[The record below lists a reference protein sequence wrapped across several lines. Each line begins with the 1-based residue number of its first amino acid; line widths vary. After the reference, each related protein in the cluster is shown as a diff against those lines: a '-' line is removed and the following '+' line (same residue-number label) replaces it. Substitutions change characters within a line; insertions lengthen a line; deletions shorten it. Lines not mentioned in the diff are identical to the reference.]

1 MAKDSRDTTD
11 TADTRD
17 TTAAGDLGSTGDPAG
32 NGDPAYRLQLAITRL
47 SRLLRQ
53 EVQAELTPS
62 QISALSTIRRLGPM
76 TLGEL
81 AEHERVAPPSVTR
94 MVDRLTQEGWVER
107 IADPD
112 DRRVCRVVTTA
123 RAEEMVGEARARKA
137 AWVED
142 RMAELGAAD
151 RRRVVAAV
159 SAIEQMA
166 GLR

>member
-1 MAKDSRDTTD
+1 MAKESRQARHARGTSEPQGTD
-11 TADTRD
+11 
-17 TTAAGDLGSTGDPAG
+17 
-32 NGDPAYRLQLAITRL
+32 DPAYRLQLAITRL

-62 QISALSTIRRLGPM
+62 QISALSTIRRCGPL

-81 AEHERVAPPSVTR
+81 AEQERVAPPSVTR
-94 MVDRLTQEGWVER
+94 MVDRLADQGYVER

-112 DRRVCRVVTTA
+112 DGRVCRVVTTT

-142 RMAELGAAD
+142 RMAELGAED